1 MRRTKEESELTRAAI
16 LNAAERV
23 FCEQG
28 FAGAFTERVL
38 DALATRPGGSLL
50 FLIGTRINRW
60 RAVSRWRPVWRRCPG
75 C

>member
-28 FAGAFTERVL
+28 FAGAAVRGIAQ
-38 DALATRPGGSLL
+38 DSAGSLWRGSPL
-50 FLIGTRINRW
+50 RLECTRGLREYQING
-60 RAVSRWRPVWRRCPG
+60 VSGVFG
-75 C
+75 

>member
-1 MRRTKEESELTRAAI
+1 MTDIKHGRWAA
-16 LNAAERV
+16 ADGEPMV
-23 FCEQG
+23 
-28 FAGAFTERVL
+28 
-38 DALATRPGGSLL
+38 L